1 MTTDDTP
8 PPVTPPA
15 PSPASPADRFRIN
28 PWLVVALAA
37 LLLAGWQWLE
47 TRQQLGQTQV
57 EVARRLAE
65 AEAGQKEARGALK
78 QLSDQV
84 EALQGKLGAA
94 EARIAEFQGQTSDL
108 QALYQDL
115 ARGREE
121 ATLLEIEQSVSLAA
135 QQLQLA
141 GNVQAAVLALQS
153 ADARLAR
160 LDRPQLL
167 ALRKAVNSDLETLT
181 RLPFIDVAG
190 LSLRLEQI
198 IAGIDRLPLL
208 AHGRPP
214 ETSQNAAAPETVPLA
229 WWQLA
234 ASELWQGLKGLVR
247 IQRFDQAA
255 APLLAPG
262 QEFFLRE
269 NLKLRLLNA
278 RLAMFAREQSTF
290 RNELKVSQ
298 EWLSAHFDTSD
309 KTVQAAQAQL
319 RQLLASDIV
328 VELPNLNASQAALRT
343 ARQTRDPA

>member
-1 MTTDDTP
+1 MTTDATP

-15 PSPASPADRFRIN
+15 IPAAPAERFRIN
-28 PWLVVALAA
+28 PWLLLALAA

-47 TRQQLGQTQV
+47 TRQQLGQTQI

-65 AEAGQKEARGALK
+65 AEALQKEERGALK
-78 QLSDQV
+78 QLNEQV

-94 EARIAEFQGQTSDL
+94 EAKIAEFQGQTSDL

-115 ARGREE
+115 SRGREE
-121 ATLLEIEQSVSLAA
+121 ATLLEIEQAVSLAA

-141 GNVQAAVLALQS
+141 GNVQAAVLALRS

-167 ALRKAVNSDLETLT
+167 ALRKAVNSDIETLT
-181 RLPFIDVAG
+181 TLPFIDVAG
-190 LSLRLEQI
+190 LSMRLEQI
-198 IAGIDRLPLL
+198 IAAIDKLPLL
-208 AHGRPP
+208 VHGRPP
-214 ETSQNAAAPETVPLA
+214 ETAENAVEPETAPVA

-298 EWLSAHFDTSD
+298 EWLSTHFDGSD
-309 KTVQAAQAQL
+309 KAVQATQSQL
-319 RQLLASDIV
+319 RQLLASEIV
-328 VELPNLNASQAALRT
+328 IELPSLNASEAALRN
-343 ARQTRDPA
+343 ARLGKDPV